1 VRAKLGLAQDEP
13 WHRLDTWK
21 SPLTNFAK
29 SRAFGG
35 HQYEHAVYINV
46 AGRGATGIVQRGAE
60 YDAVCTEVVDLLR
73 RTTDPRTG
81 EHVFEAVFTAAEV
94 YQGEYLAGAPGYLVS
109 SGVGLAAGLDGG
121 FLRDARDGD
130 VTGYHLPDGVFIGHG
145 PAFRRTSEVNATLL
159 DVTPTVLALMGVGA
173 PESLDGRVI
182 DEAIHADAVAH
193 DRTHTAETAA
203 TREASTDAVY
213 SAEEEME
220 ITRRLA
226 DLGYL

>member
-1 VRAKLGLAQDEP
+1 
-13 WHRLDTWK
+13 
-21 SPLTNFAK
+21 
-29 SRAFGG
+29 
-35 HQYEHAVYINV
+35 
-46 AGRGATGIVQRGAE
+46 
-60 YDAVCTEVVDLLR
+60 
-73 RTTDPRTG
+73 
-81 EHVFEAVFTAAEV
+81 
-94 YQGEYLAGAPGYLVS
+94 
-109 SGVGLAAGLDGG
+109 
-121 FLRDARDGD
+121 
-130 VTGYHLPDGVFIGHG
+130 
-145 PAFRRTSEVNATLL
+145 
-159 DVTPTVLALMGVGA
+159 VLALMGVGA